1 MSFEYTNITGDIVL
15 STWNN
20 IQRYVDRPIN
30 ESCTLTIRIKIGQNV
45 DDHVYDIVEES
56 LCSNLSNEIKEY
68 EY

>member
-20 IQRYVDRPIN
+20 IQRYVDRSIN
-30 ESCTLTIRIKIGQNV
+30 ESCTLTIRIKIRQNV
-45 DDHVYDIVEES
+45 DDQVYDTFEES
-56 LCSNLSNEIKEY
+56 LYTNLSNEIKEY